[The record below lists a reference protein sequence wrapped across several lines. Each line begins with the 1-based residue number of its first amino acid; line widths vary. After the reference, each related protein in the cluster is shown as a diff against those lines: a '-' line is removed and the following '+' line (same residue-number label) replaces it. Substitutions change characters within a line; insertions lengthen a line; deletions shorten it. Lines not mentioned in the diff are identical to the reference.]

1 MGQNASG
8 EVTSMRQLMPVLID
22 GLGRSLGFQRPAP
35 ATRPPTICRSICGIK
50 DSISP
55 RRWPQV
61 DPEDYYLIGWRD
73 NMGCAAGS
81 KIRVLV
87 AVKKD

>member
-1 MGQNASG
+1 MGKNASG

-22 GLGRSLGFQRPAP
+22 GLGAAWASSNGARYETADDMQVYLWYKGQYF
-35 ATRPPTICRSICGIK
+35 ATTLA
-50 DSISP
+50 
-55 RRWPQV
+55 QV

-73 NMGCAAGS
+73 NMDCAAGS

-87 AVKKD
+87 AVKKN